1 MRKHFASKNKVRCD
15 KKIDNLS
22 SDFKSSEKCEQKS
35 VIVLSRA
42 SHDGMTACNFC
53 KVTDPLLKVLENV
66 RMTEDLPA
74 LKETSTPKKRAKVGD
89 AGANKEPLLS

>member
-35 VIVLSRA
+35 VIVLSRV
-42 SHDGMTACNFC
+42 SHDSMTACNFY
-53 KVTDPLLKVLENV
+53 KVAAPLLKALENV
-66 RMTEDLPA
+66 RITEDLTA
-74 LKETSTPKKRAKVGD
+74 LKETGTPKKRGKVRD
-89 AGANKEPLLS
+89 AGATKEPLLS